1 MRRGNLVYGFPFFL
15 PEGIK
20 EAIFLNR
27 CANFNNDVCPPQGYN
42 FYKRIRQN
50 TFICFMIESKIRKR
64 GRWFYENRMQQYG
77 LVRHMA
83 F

>member
-1 MRRGNLVYGFPFFL
+1 M
-15 PEGIK
+15 
-20 EAIFLNR
+20 
-27 CANFNNDVCPPQGYN
+27 
-42 FYKRIRQN
+42 
-50 TFICFMIESKIRKR
+50 CFMIESKIRKR